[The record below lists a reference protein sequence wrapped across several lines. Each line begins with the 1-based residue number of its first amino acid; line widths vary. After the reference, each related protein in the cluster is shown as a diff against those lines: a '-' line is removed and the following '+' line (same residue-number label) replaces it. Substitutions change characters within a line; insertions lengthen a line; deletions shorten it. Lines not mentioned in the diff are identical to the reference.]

1 MIRIKTQF
9 ARELRVNPNQGC
21 EIAVSDKV
29 QIREPNLESD
39 NGVSDM
45 TGARNLV
52 ISRSCTRV
60 DLCCVLCVVCCVLC
74 VVCCVFVF
82 VFIKTGESVK
92 MCVRYRRAMNRK
104 LGVDGLA
111 GKPEG
116 PK

>member
-9 ARELRVNPNQGC
+9 ARELRANPNQGC

-29 QIREPNLESD
+29 EIREPNLESD

-60 DLCCVLCVVCCVLC
+60 DLCCVLCVV
-74 VVCCVFVF
+74 
-82 VFIKTGESVK
+82 FIKAGNGVK
-92 MCVRYRRAMNRK
+92 IFVRYRRAMNRK

>member
-9 ARELRVNPNQGC
+9 ARELRANPNQGC

-29 QIREPNLESD
+29 EIREPNLESD

-74 VVCCVFVF
+74 VVCCVL
-82 VFIKTGESVK
+82 
-92 MCVRYRRAMNRK
+92 CVVCCVYKGREWCQNIRA
-104 LGVDGLA
+104 V
-111 GKPEG
+111 
-116 PK
+116 